1 LELTPVTTR
10 NATAEQILD
19 AAEKRVRVGGYD
31 AMSFRDLADDVAVKS
46 ASVHYHFPAKSDLG
60 VALVERYRACFFEEL
75 AARTEATTPRQKL
88 VAFVS
93 LYRDAL
99 DKGGA
104 ICLCGMLGA
113 ESGGLPEVVARTVRG
128 FFEANIAWVRA
139 ALEEGALSEAA
150 NDDATLFVAT
160 LQGALI
166 LSASLDDLGVYD
178 AAARRILQPFRV

>member
-1 LELTPVTTR
+1 VTTR

-60 VALVERYRACFFEEL
+60 VALVERYRARFFEEL
-75 AARTEATTPRQKL
+75 AARTGSAAPRQKL

-139 ALEEGALSEAA
+139 ALEEGALSDAA

>member
-1 LELTPVTTR
+1 MNTR

-19 AAEKRVRVGGYD
+19 AAEKRVRVGGYY

-46 ASVHYHFPAKSDLG
+46 ASVHYHFPAKADLG
-60 VALVERYRACFFEEL
+60 VALVERYRDRFFEEL
-75 AARTEATTPRQKL
+75 AKRTASATPRQKL
-88 VAFVS
+88 GAFVA

-99 DKGGA
+99 EKGEA

-113 ESGGLPEVVARTVRG
+113 ESGGLPDTVARTVRG
-128 FFEANIAWVRA
+128 FFAANIAWVRA
-139 ALEEGALSEAA
+139 ALDEGALSDAA
-150 NDDATLFVAT
+150 QDDATLFVAT

-166 LSASLDDLGVYD
+166 LGASLDDLGAYD